1 MAATDANAD
10 THRKPPPEAQNEA
23 NQRAAALH
31 RDTASASPEHRG
43 DLTAR
48 SRPDTG
54 SKFLQPMEL
63 ADHGAPASDHLHSPD
78 VRKNPGGNTETT
90 TSSEGVCE
98 TVKNEYGETTHT
110 KLTRKDGSISEAET
124 GPNGEFT
131 TTERTPDGNFTKN
144 IITGTDVTAVHHQ
157 VDGKG
162 GFTETTEKSDGTKKV
177 HDQKANGEFTE
188 SNFENGVLK
197 SQNRHAAD
205 GSLLPPEAAKPT
217 AEATKP
223 DPQAPTDPVGIA
235 ADEVDKIGKDIV
247 DRSKTAG
254 FYRNVARIAGGT
266 MNGVVKV
273 AAHDAPAVLQQVSK
287 ICTSSPA
294 RAVGGVLSPLL
305 NGLQAAGGVMK
316 EAQGDPEGRHD
327 IAKAVLSW
335 GVGGVVGVAGAETGP
350 FDAALVGGAVL
361 GTGQAYDAIRENK
374 PITYPEAKEKHD
386 SSWFYRLMEP
396 NENNW
401 VN

>member
-1 MAATDANAD
+1 MAATDANAG
-10 THRKPPPEAQNEA
+10 TLRKPLPEAQSEA
-23 NQRAAALH
+23 TQRAAAFH
-31 RDTASASPEHRG
+31 QDTASVSPEHSG
-43 DLTAR
+43 DLLAR

-63 ADHGAPASDHLHSPD
+63 GDHGNPASDQSHLPD
-78 VRKNPGGNTETT
+78 LKKKSDGSTETT
-90 TSSEGVCE
+90 TSSEGVRE
-98 TVKNEYGETTHT
+98 TAKNEHGETTHT

-144 IITGTDVTAVHHQ
+144 IITGTDMTAVHHQ

-197 SQNRHAAD
+197 SQSRHAAD
-205 GSLLPPEAAKPT
+205 GSLLPPETAKATP
-217 AEATKP
+217 EATEP
-223 DPQAPTDPVGIA
+223 DPKAPKDPVGIG

-247 DRSKTAG
+247 DHSKTAG

-266 MNGVVKV
+266 INGVAKV
-273 AAHDAPAVLQQVSK
+273 VQDAPAALQQVSK

-294 RAVGGVLSPLL
+294 RAVGGVLSPVL

-316 EAQGDPEGRHD
+316 EAQGDHEGRHD
-327 IAKAVLSW
+327 IAKAALSW
-335 GVGGVVGVAGAETGP
+335 GVGGVVGVVGAETGP

-361 GTGQAYDAIRENK
+361 GAGQAYDAIRENK